1 MKILITKTF
10 NSYLDKFKVDKEIV
24 IKEYIKIKNSWT
36 CLKLG
41 TYDDFIICKWYLFW
55 KEKRLITLIEKDNY
69 IIPVIILKKE
79 SKQWWN
85 IRKETVMSDF
95 KTDFIKVIN
104 DLENW
109 NVSEVIEI

>member
-10 NSYLDKFKVDKEIV
+10 NYYLNKFRIDKEIIV
-24 IKEYIKIKNSWT
+24 KEYVKIKNSKE
-36 CLKLG
+36 CIKIG
-41 TYDDFIICKWYLFW
+41 TYDDFIICKWYLLW

-69 IIPVIILKKE
+69 IIPVIIIKKE

-85 IRKETVMSDF
+85 IRKETVMDEF
-95 KTDFIKVIN
+95 KTYFIKVIN

-109 NVSEVIEI
+109 KVLEIWEI

>member
-10 NSYLDKFKVDKEIV
+10 NFYLDKFRIDKEIIV
-24 IKEYIKIKNSWT
+24 KEYLKIKNSWT
-36 CLKLG
+36 CLNLW
-41 TYDDFIICKWYLFW
+41 TYDDFIICKWYLLW

-69 IIPVIILKKE
+69 IIPVIIMKKE

-85 IRKETVMSDF
+85 IRKDNTQDNF
-95 KTDFIKVIN
+95 KADFIKVIN

-109 NVSEVIEI
+109 KVIEIIEI

>member
-1 MKILITKTF
+1 MKIFITKTF
-10 NSYLDKFKVDKEIV
+10 NFYLDKFALDKEIIV
-24 IKEYIKIKNSWT
+24 KEYIKIKNSWT
-36 CLKLG
+36 CLKLW
-41 TYDDFIICKWYLFW
+41 TYDDFIICKWYLLW

-79 SKQWWN
+79 SKQWLN
-85 IRKETVMSDF
+85 IRKDNVMDNF

-109 NVSEVIEI
+109 RVIEILEI

>member
-10 NSYLDKFKVDKEIV
+10 NFYLDKFALDKEIIV
-24 IKEYIKIKNSWT
+24 KEYVKIKNSWT
-36 CLKLG
+36 CLKLW
-41 TYDDFIICKWYLFW
+41 TYDDFIICKWYLLW

-85 IRKETVMSDF
+85 IRKDNVMDNF

-104 DLENW
+104 DLENGK
-109 NVSEVIEI
+109 VIEILEI

>member
-10 NSYLDKFKVDKEIV
+10 NFYLDKFRIDKEIIV
-24 IKEYIKIKNSWT
+24 KEYVKIKNSWT
-36 CLKLG
+36 CLKLW
-41 TYDDFIICKWYLFW
+41 TYDDFIICKWYLLW

-69 IIPVIILKKE
+69 IIPVIIMKKE

-85 IRKETVMSDF
+85 IRKDNAQYNF

-104 DLENW
+104 DLEIGK
-109 NVSEVIEI
+109 VIEIIEI

>member
-10 NSYLDKFKVDKEIV
+10 NFYLNKFRIDKEIIV
-24 IKEYIKIKNSWT
+24 KEYLKIKNSWT
-36 CLKLG
+36 CLKLWI
-41 TYDDFIICKWYLFW
+41 YDNFIICKWYLLW

-69 IIPVIILKKE
+69 IIPVIIMKKE

-85 IRKETVMSDF
+85 IRKDNTQDNF

-109 NVSEVIEI
+109 KVIEIIEI